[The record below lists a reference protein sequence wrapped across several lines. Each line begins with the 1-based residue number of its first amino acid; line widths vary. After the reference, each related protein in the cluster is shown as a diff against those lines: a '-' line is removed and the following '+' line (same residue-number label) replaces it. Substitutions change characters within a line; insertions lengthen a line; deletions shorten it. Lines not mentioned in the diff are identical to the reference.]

1 VEVYSNEHE
10 QTDALKHFFANNG
23 KALAAGIVIG
33 IAALGGWR
41 YWVSHQENT
50 ALENSARYQQLTEA
64 MKADKPETLEA
75 VSAFVSQTHGSY
87 GALAAMDLAKVYVD
101 AGQTDK
107 ATQQLQQG
115 IKDTEDA
122 NLRAV
127 MSLRLAR
134 LQLQQKQADDALKTL
149 DSVKGDSWTAMA
161 ADIRGDALLSKGDTQ
176 GARAAWSK
184 GIDSDASPALK
195 QMMQMKLN
203 NLS

>member
-1 VEVYSNEHE
+1 MEVYSNEHE
-10 QTDALKHFFANNG
+10 QTDALKHFFSNNG

-41 YWVSHQENT
+41 YWVSHQESNS
-50 ALENSARYQQLTEA
+50 LEDSVRYQQVTEA
-64 MKADKPETLEA
+64 MNADKPETLAA
-75 VSAFVSQTHGSY
+75 VAAFVNKTQGSY
-87 GALAAMDLAKVYVD
+87 GALAAMDLAKVYAD
-101 AGQTDK
+101 AGQADK
-107 ATQQLQQG
+107 AAQQLQQG
-115 IKDTEDA
+115 LKDTEDA

-134 LQLQQKQADDALKTL
+134 LQLQQKQADSALTTL
-149 DSVKGDSWTAMA
+149 DTVKGDSWTALA
-161 ADIRGDALLSKGDTQ
+161 ADVRGDALLSKGDKQ

>member
-1 VEVYSNEHE
+1 MEVYSNEHE

-41 YWVSHQENT
+41 YWVSHQENN
-50 ALENSARYQQLTEA
+50 ALENSARYQQLTVA

-87 GALAAMDLAKVYVD
+87 GALASMDLAKVYVD

-107 ATQQLQQG
+107 AAQQLQQG

>member
-1 VEVYSNEHE
+1 MEVYSNEHE

-50 ALENSARYQQLTEA
+50 ALVNSARYQQLTEA

-87 GALAAMDLAKVYVD
+87 GALASMDLAKVYVD

-107 ATQQLQQG
+107 AAQQLQQG